1 MVCIFLAESSILF
14 YSHKKVRIRDTNLV
28 PKKVAGVPKALPVLR
43 TPLPLRRGGSLQD
56 VDIGGI

>member
-1 MVCIFLAESSILF
+1 MLCIFLADLATLF
-14 YSHKKVRIRDTNLV
+14 YSHKKVRKRDTNLV

-43 TPLPLRRGGSLQD
+43 TPLPLRRGGGLQD